1 MQAYWKKPL
10 LLSFFFAGI
19 LFVDLCCE
27 FCGENVP
34 YFDYQRLL
42 VFVEP
47 NLNWQLDIDQ
57 FIVVSPDSITFV
69 AEGYKPTVTN
79 MAYGTS
85 CEDDGDDGPKYYLD
99 TLIISSNQAFDV
111 THPAGSSLNDIFY
124 SYTGTTPK
132 PISSGI
138 EDVSFYYPY
147 DQLYFYTPFP
157 SSDTTVKH
165 TINIS
170 FWKSNNQVASGS
182 VDGVVF
188 R

>member
-10 LLSFFFAGI
+10 LLAFFFAGI

-27 FCGENVP
+27 FCDYVA
-34 YFDYQRLL
+34 YFDYRRLL

-47 NLNWQLDIDQ
+47 NLNGQINTDQ
-57 FIVVSPDSITFV
+57 FIVVSPDSITFL

-85 CEDDGDDGPKYYLD
+85 CNEDGDDGPKFSLD
-99 TLIISSNQAFDV
+99 TLIISSNQAFDSA
-111 THPAGSSLNDIFY
+111 HPAGASLNDIFY
-124 SYTGTTPK
+124 AQTGTMPQ
-132 PISSGI
+132 PIGSGMQNVHFN
-138 EDVSFYYPY
+138 DPN
-147 DQLYFYTPFP
+147 DQLYFYTPFS